1 MPTKKQTLIFSIAH
15 SYDLMFFYRLVMES
29 NYKEKYI
36 IKILFQ
42 EHKYFKGKMPIV
54 NRMLLAISDKI
65 VFVKNDGKVKF
76 KKLLIIYYIVTLKNC
91 LNFFLGTHQLCVI

>member
-1 MPTKKQTLIFSIAH
+1 MSTKKQTLIFSIAH
-15 SYDLMFFYRLVMES
+15 SYDLVFFYRLVMES

-54 NRMLLAISDKI
+54 NRILLAISDK
-65 VFVKNDGKVKF
+65 VVYVKNDQIPRHSINLVKHSSF
-76 KKLLIIYYIVTLKNC
+76 LISIFVQFILLI
-91 LNFFLGTHQLCVI
+91 